1 MGQTFHRRNLGV
13 ALITL
18 SLGITTAGAQ
28 RLPPQPSAATP
39 ACGTSATNTI
49 TFSRIPHSFQPVAN
63 SVLFRIDHLMMDLDG
78 APTTYGFRDQGI
90 DGICNGLAS
99 YKAAPICRSNVRAP
113 GCYDACHQALKD
125 WNTQKRTPEAAKQ
138 AFCSVGLGSGCGPT
152 FSVALQSPATE
163 VNGYFVSSTSL
174 HYREPAGQSRSA
186 WLQTQDSQLD
196 ALRIPYFSLPPQMRS
211 NYGIELGDVG
221 AIVRT
226 DRPDQPPVF
235 FIMGDGGSG
244 KSIGEVSGYVR
255 QRLSLLPAL
264 PMRMET
270 SAFSEQVD
278 RVVAP
283 SPPPVAVAVFPH
295 TNLLVPGT
303 KSLVDLMPDTIGG
316 WIETRAKSALAELG
330 GAERLLACAPKW
342 Q

>member
-1 MGQTFHRRNLGV
+1 MGHTFHRRNVGI

-18 SLGITTAGAQ
+18 YLGITTAGAQ
-28 RLPPQPSAATP
+28 RLPPRPNAATP

-49 TFSRIPHSFQPVAN
+49 TFSRIPHSFQSVAN
-63 SVLFRIDHLMMDLDG
+63 SVLFRIDHLVMDLDG

-113 GCYDACHQALKD
+113 GCYDACHQVLMD

-163 VNGYFVSSTSL
+163 ANGYFVSSTSL
-174 HYREPAGQSRSA
+174 HFREPAGQSRSA
-186 WLQTQDSQLD
+186 WLQMQDAQLN
-196 ALRIPYFSLPPQMRS
+196 ALRIPYFSLPPQLRS

-235 FIMGDGGSG
+235 FIMGDGGER
-244 KSIGEVSGYVR
+244 EVGRRGVG
-255 QRLSLLPAL
+255 
-264 PMRMET
+264 
-270 SAFSEQVD
+270 V
-278 RVVAP
+278 
-283 SPPPVAVAVFPH
+283 
-295 TNLLVPGT
+295 
-303 KSLVDLMPDTIGG
+303 
-316 WIETRAKSALAELG
+316 
-330 GAERLLACAPKW
+330 CAPAAQPPARAADADGNQRVW
-342 Q
+342 RAGRPGGRPVSAARGRRGLPTHQPARARHQEPCRSHARHDRRLD